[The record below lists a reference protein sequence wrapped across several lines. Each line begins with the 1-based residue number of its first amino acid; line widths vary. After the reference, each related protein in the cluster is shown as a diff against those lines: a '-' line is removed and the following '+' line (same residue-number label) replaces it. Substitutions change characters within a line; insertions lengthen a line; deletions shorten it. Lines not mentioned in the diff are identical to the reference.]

1 MGHVPKYGKGK
12 QKTNR
17 EEHSQNAPPERP
29 DKSLRTRHGS
39 KFSGTATMTGQR
51 RSRCGRSQEHR
62 YILPAPATER
72 PRTSENTP
80 VRGSNGCVRCARKSD
95 PMNDR
100 ATTYEHHNGK
110 MAVQTDE
117 EARRGEPMTGATAIP
132 RVKYGG
138 ENHCASPITIGAFTL
153 PKQCNRPPIMKWR
166 GQLGCPPGTCPI
178 ALTDK
183 GPDPLPEYSASS
195 RMPRE
200 RTDWRPT
207 CRKSTCRP
215 GVGLEAAPERR

>member
-17 EEHSQNAPPERP
+17 KEHSQPAPPERP

-39 KFSGTATMTGQR
+39 KFSGTATRTGQR
-51 RSRCGRSQEHR
+51 LSRCGRSQEHR

-100 ATTYEHHNGK
+100 ATTLFASQRQ
-110 MAVQTDE
+110 MAVPTDE
-117 EARRGEPMTGATAIP
+117 EDRRREPMTGANAKS
-132 RVKYGG
+132 RVGYGG
-138 ENHCASPITIGAFTL
+138 ENHCASPTTSVTFTL
-153 PKQCNRPPIMKWR
+153 PKQCNGPPTMKWSD
-166 GQLGCPPGTCPI
+166 QLGCRMSEPARQPSRLKGLTRDPYLRQVPGCL
-178 ALTDK
+178 AR
-183 GPDPLPEYSASS
+183 GPTGGRPAGSQLAAVVSA
-195 RMPRE
+195 
-200 RTDWRPT
+200 
-207 CRKSTCRP
+207 
-215 GVGLEAAPERR
+215 